1 MAPCWP
7 RRSPKHLPHQVC
19 AALPNPAA
27 GHGPQ
32 LRAPGSRPGLPP
44 HPGSNCRPWLTRGL
58 AALGLFSG
66 LPPCPPPVPPSRE
79 KEGCSQ
85 AGARVAVVRS
95 ARPEA
100 WMANLRGPGT
110 PCCDRAVLC
119 LKRATVR
126 DYSRRAPLKYARC
139 LANPVE
145 TTRCQVDSQ
154 AGARVV
160 VVRPLDLRLFE
171 STDTCL
177 SLRGSGA
184 PCCGR
189 AVPLLKRRRSGTTRD
204 GPPSFATVLGKP

>member
-1 MAPCWP
+1 MVSGDTSLLVGSLLLSRRHASTVLVYFIRCALHSQTQPPAMA
-7 RRSPKHLPHQVC
+7 RSCAPPAPAPACCPTRALTAGRGSLGDWLP
-19 AALPNPAA
+19 
-27 GHGPQ
+27 
-32 LRAPGSRPGLPP
+32 
-44 HPGSNCRPWLTRGL
+44 
-58 AALGLFSG
+58 LGLSFG

-126 DYSRRAPLKYARC
+126 DYPRRAPLKYARC

-154 AGARVV
+154 AGARAV
-160 VVRPLDLRLFE
+160 VVRPLVLRLFE
-171 STDTCL
+171 STDT
-177 SLRGSGA
+177 
-184 PCCGR
+184 
-189 AVPLLKRRRSGTTRD
+189 
-204 GPPSFATVLGKP
+204 